1 MRSPRVVPV
10 TRKHLVVGMLV
21 LNVGDMQYASY
32 FLEYAD
38 TAL

>member
-1 MRSPRVVPV
+1 MRSPKVVPV
-10 TRKHLVVGMLV
+10 TRKHLVVV